1 MIAIV
6 TLLVAFPAGF
16 LLRRWQSAN
25 ITYIAAYAWAYSF
38 QGIYLMRSWTG
49 GDHSAF
55 PRDPDQVPVE
65 YGVFTACVFAAGFG
79 LVALGHWTRLRLDA
93 RRTRARQS

>member
-55 PRDPDQVPVE
+55 PRDPDSLPVG
-65 YGVFTACVFAAGFG
+65 YGLFTAAVFAAGFG
-79 LVALGHWTRLRLDA
+79 LVALGHRA
-93 RRTRARQS
+93 RRRLGVRRPR